1 MILFPPSKL
10 NLGLQIIAKRNDG
23 YHNLQTVFY
32 QFPLNDVL
40 EILKDA
46 SLGHGTC
53 KFSSTGLLIPSGQNL
68 CEKAYF
74 LLHKD
79 FNLPG
84 VKIFL
89 HKIIPMGAGLGGG
102 SSDAAYALR
111 ILNSLFDLKISSNKL
126 MEYALEL
133 GSDCPLFIQDY
144 PQYATGRGEV
154 LEEVSVDLKGI
165 YLLIINP
172 NIHISTKEAFAEIQ
186 ASQTE
191 PCKHIVLQDIST
203 WKENLSN
210 NFEDSVFPKHVVLK
224 ELKSK
229 LYDLGADYAAMSG
242 SGSTLFGLFTE
253 EPKLDSFPKDYFMWM
268 NKL

>member
-10 NLGLQIIAKRNDG
+10 NLGLQITAKRSDG

-32 QFPLNDVL
+32 QFPLKDVL

-53 KFSSTGLLIPSGQNL
+53 QFSSTGLFIPSGQNL

-102 SSDAAYALR
+102 SSDAAYTLR
-111 ILNSLFDLKISSNKL
+111 LLNSLFDLQLSSNKL

-133 GSDCPLFIQDY
+133 GSDCPLFIHES
-144 PQYATGRGEV
+144 PQYATSRGEV
-154 LEEVSVDLKGI
+154 LEEISVDLKGK

-186 ASQTE
+186 AIQTE
-191 PCKHIVLQDIST
+191 PCKHIVLQELST

-210 NFEDSVFPKHVVLK
+210 DFEVSVFPKYPVLK
-224 ELKSK
+224 ELKAK

-253 EPKLDSFPKDYFMWM
+253 EPKLESFPKDYFVWI